1 VKLVNLACT
10 HCGARLPEQQAA
22 DRYKCGYC
30 GSLFAVADSPSAPAP
45 APAPAVTAA
54 PRRRGKGPSLGALLG
69 SLGALLPFAVGGFFL
84 YRSLGPMVK
93 GSVSGLRLGS
103 PLRALWDRAGG
114 PPVPVQLGGR
124 EAVLGR
130 MRLSEDQLYIVAT
143 DSATAQPLWKLG
155 PLGTYGEGYQLTHF
169 QVAGSV
175 VVVSDVRGSL
185 RIHELASG
193 KEVKTIALR
202 DRATQ
207 LCLAAPSAVAVA
219 VLDRH
224 HVTLD
229 TDSLTL
235 REAPLPAG
243 CEGSR
248 FAQTRRARDENGRV
262 KKPALR
268 GFEVETAHAEGDY
281 GVAAAVK
288 SPGTPV
294 PYAIGFEPQTR
305 QVRWQQL
312 LPTVDPL
319 SVRKSEH
326 DALAGGR
333 YLALYGVGSA
343 GWHLTALDA
352 KDGARLWDVT
362 LRPLF
367 AVDSIESLVVTARFA
382 YVNRT
387 SSLEIYDAAT
397 GRLVG
402 TVGKDTYREP

>member
-1 VKLVNLACT
+1 MKLVNLACT

-22 DRYKCGYC
+22 DKYKCGYC
-30 GSLFAVADSPSAPAP
+30 GSLFAVTESPPVP
-45 APAPAVTAA
+45 EPAPAVTAA
-54 PRRRGKGPSLGALLG
+54 PPRPPKRSPIAALLG
-69 SLGALLPFAVGGFFL
+69 FVGALLPFAIGGFFV

-114 PPVPVQLGGR
+114 PPVPVQLGGK

-155 PLGTYGEGYQLTHF
+155 PLGSYGDGYQLTHF
-169 QVAGSV
+169 QVAGSLV
-175 VVVSDVRGSL
+175 VVTDARGGL

-207 LCLAAPSAVAVA
+207 LCLAAPDAVAVA
-219 VLDRH
+219 VMDRH

-229 TDSLTL
+229 TSSLTL
-235 REAPLPAG
+235 REAPLPPG
-243 CEGSR
+243 CDGSR
-248 FAQTRRARDENGRV
+248 SAHARRARDERV
-262 KKPALR
+262 RKPTVR
-268 GFEVETAHAEGDY
+268 GFEVADAHAEGDY

-294 PYAIGFEPQTR
+294 PYAIGFVPSTR
-305 QVRWQQL
+305 EVRWQQL

-319 SVRKSEH
+319 SVRSSEH

-333 YLALYGVGSA
+333 YLAVYGVGSA

-352 KDGARLWDVT
+352 KDGTRLWDVT

-367 AVDSIESLVVTARFA
+367 AVDDIESLVVTARFA

-402 TVGKDTYREP
+402 TVGNETYQEP

>member
-1 VKLVNLACT
+1 MKLRNLACT
-10 HCGARLPEQQAA
+10 HCGARLPEQPAA
-22 DRYKCGYC
+22 DKYKCGYC
-30 GSLFAVADSPSAPAP
+30 GSLFAVTDLPPTSVPAP
-45 APAPAVTAA
+45 VVTAA
-54 PRRRGKGPSLGALLG
+54 PPHRGKGSPLGAVLG
-69 SLGALLPFAVGGFFL
+69 FLGALLPFAIGGFFL

-114 PPVPVQLGGR
+114 PPVPVQLGGK

-155 PLGTYGEGYQLTHF
+155 PLGTYGDGYQLTHF
-169 QVAGSV
+169 QVAGSLIV
-175 VVVSDVRGSL
+175 VTDARGNL
-185 RIHELASG
+185 RVHELASG

-207 LCLAAPSAVAVA
+207 LCLAAPGAVAVA

-229 TDSLTL
+229 TGSLTL

-243 CEGSR
+243 CDGSR
-248 FAQTRRARDENGRV
+248 SAQARRGRDESGRV
-262 KKPALR
+262 RKPAVR
-268 GFEVETAHAEGDY
+268 GFEVADAHAEGDY

-305 QVRWQQL
+305 AVRWQQL

-319 SVRKSEH
+319 SVRSSEH
-326 DALAGGR
+326 AALAGGR

-367 AVDSIESLVVTARFA
+367 AVDDIESLVVTAQFA

-402 TVGKDTYREP
+402 TMGNDTYQEP

>member
-1 VKLVNLACT
+1 MKLVNLACT

-22 DRYKCGYC
+22 DKYKCGYC
-30 GSLFAVADSPSAPAP
+30 GSLFAVTETPPVP
-45 APAPAVTAA
+45 EPAPAVSAA
-54 PRRRGKGPSLGALLG
+54 PPRPRRRSPVAALLG
-69 SLGALLPFAVGGFFL
+69 FVGAVLPFAIGGFFV

-114 PPVPVQLGGR
+114 PPVPVQLGGK

-155 PLGTYGEGYQLTHF
+155 PLGSYGDGYQLTHF
-169 QVAGSV
+169 QVAGSLV
-175 VVVSDVRGSL
+175 VVTDARGGL

-202 DRATQ
+202 DRASQ
-207 LCLAAPSAVAVA
+207 LCLAAPDAVAVA

-229 TDSLTL
+229 TGSLTL
-235 REAPLPAG
+235 REAPLPPG
-243 CEGSR
+243 CDGSR
-248 FAQTRRARDENGRV
+248 SAHARRARDENGRV
-262 KKPALR
+262 RRPTVR
-268 GFEVETAHAEGDY
+268 GFEVADAHAEGDY

-294 PYAIGFEPQTR
+294 PYAIGFAPSTR
-305 QVRWQQL
+305 EVRWQQL

-319 SVRKSEH
+319 SVRSSEH

-352 KDGARLWDVT
+352 KDGTRLWDVT

-367 AVDSIESLVVTARFA
+367 AVDDIESLVVTARFA

-402 TVGKDTYREP
+402 TVGNETYQEP